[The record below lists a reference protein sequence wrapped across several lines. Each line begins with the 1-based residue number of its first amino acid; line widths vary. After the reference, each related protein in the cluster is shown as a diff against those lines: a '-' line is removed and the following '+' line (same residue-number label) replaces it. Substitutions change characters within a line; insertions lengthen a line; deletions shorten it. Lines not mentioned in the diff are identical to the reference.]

1 MEFRMERM
9 SWLQKTANSGR
20 VIDWAESYPV
30 AGAIVD
36 GRQVTDDIDNISSV
50 RATIM
55 WPTFLEDIRE
65 VPLSDFS
72 APPSVTPRTLAL
84 AEEIRNS
91 NIIMPL
97 IVAFDNRGPWILEG
111 GHRYDALKIIG
122 AHSFPAMVVV
132 DSEEA
137 EGSIINEGEV

>member
-1 MEFRMERM
+1 M
-9 SWLQKTANSGR
+9 SWFEKLSWLSVQAQRR

-97 IVAFDNRGPWILEG
+97 IVAFDHRGPWILEG

-122 AHSFPAMVVV
+122 ARSFPAMVVV